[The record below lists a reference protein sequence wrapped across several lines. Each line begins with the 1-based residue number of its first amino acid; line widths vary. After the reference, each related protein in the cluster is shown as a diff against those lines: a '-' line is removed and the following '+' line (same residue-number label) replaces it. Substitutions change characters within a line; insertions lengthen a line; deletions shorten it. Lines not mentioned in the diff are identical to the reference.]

1 MAGRT
6 INWNPAKLKALVEA
20 RDAATGPSFKVKLP
34 GETSEA
40 EFDVGYARH
49 LIQYL
54 GDEFA
59 KNPPQPRRPYNEGEE
74 GQ

>member
-1 MAGRT
+1 MART
-6 INWNPAKLKALVEA
+6 INWTPEKLKALVKA
-20 RDAATGPSFKVKLP
+20 RDEATGSSFKVKLP
-34 GETSEA
+34 GEAEEA

-54 GDEFA
+54 GEEFA
-59 KNPPQPRRPYNEGEE
+59 KNPDQPRRPYNEGEE